1 MFLAQLSVRRSVLVT
16 MLLLAL
22 VVIGVFSYVRLPTDL
37 MPKVD
42 FPYVSVISVY
52 PGAGPEEIE
61 TLVSKPIEDAV
72 SATSGLKNIWSY
84 SQEGVSVVLI
94 EFTLETKVDFAAM
107 DVKDKVDAIH
117 AQLPEDVEEPTIS
130 KFDFSSFPIMNLAV
144 TSKRPLRETYELAD
158 RMIKLELSKVQGLAA
173 INVVGGRKREILISA
188 GKEKLEGYDLSITD
202 VIAAIASENLNV
214 PGGHIIQGSKEYG
227 IRVEGEFDNVDE
239 IRNVLVQRND
249 GPPVRLGDIASVE
262 DTYEEVREMARFNGE
277 ETVGITLQKRSDAN
291 TVKAVSD
298 VYRMIDRLKATLPP
312 DVHMEIARDRSTFIK
327 DSVADVNSN
336 IIWGIILTAAVLFL
350 FVHSWQGVVIAGVAM
365 PVSVVSTYSF
375 LYFAGYT
382 INTMTLMGL
391 GLCVG
396 ILVANAL
403 VVMENIYRYRDLGKS
418 PADAAEG
425 GTSEIALAVLA
436 STLTNVVVF
445 VPIAFMRGI
454 IGQFFKEFGLTVTFA
469 TFVSLLVS
477 FTLTPMLASK
487 LLRPKSAESD
497 HFGIAFLERFFKGW
511 DSFYDRVAHGY
522 RTALDWALNHRW
534 RVVGMCAGLFV
545 ISLAL
550 VPIIGAEFFGES
562 DEGMLTVTIEM
573 PVGANLFET
582 REAIERVEAVVRS
595 VPETEAIFSSV
606 GSTESEVG
614 VGGGVNLGDV
624 LVRLVE
630 KSKRHRSDKQIADVF
645 RAKLTGIPSAKL
657 TVSAASS
664 MGGGGEKDIQIEVT
678 GNEMSALNDLANKV
692 ATIVEETPGT
702 VDVDTSWRL
711 GKPEIRVTPNRE
723 KCADYGVSTAT
734 VASLTRSFLTG
745 VVASKY
751 REKDEEYDIRVQ
763 LAESDRSNVEKVGS
777 LLIRA
782 QDNTIPLAELAT
794 VSYGEGPTQIV
805 RKNRQ
810 RMVTVSANIA
820 RGTLGGL
827 VSQIRKKTDE
837 LDVPSGYRI
846 YFGGM
851 AEVMAES
858 FGSLFQ
864 ALILAIVLTYMLLA
878 AMLESYVHPFTIMLT
893 VPLGAVGVF
902 LALFVTG
909 RTISIFSLMALIMLV
924 GIVVNNAIL
933 MLDFTNVLRKRGY
946 GMREAL
952 LEACPTR
959 FRPIVMTNIA
969 AIAAMMPL
977 ALGFGAISEF
987 RAPMAIASIGGLF
1000 FSTIFTLFLIPCVY
1014 SLLDRL
1020 AHLGTRRE

>member
-1 MFLAQLSVRRSVLVT
+1 MFLAQLSVRKPVLVT
-16 MLLLAL
+16 MMLLLF
-22 VVIGVFSYVRLPTDL
+22 VVIGVFSYVRLPIDL
-37 MPKVD
+37 MPEIE
-42 FPYVSVISVY
+42 FPYVSVITVY

-94 EFTLETKVDFAAM
+94 EFTLETKVDFAAI
-107 DVKDKVDAIH
+107 DVKEKLDAILGE
-117 AQLPEDVEEPTIS
+117 LPEDVEAPTIS
-130 KFDFSSFPIMNLAV
+130 KFDFGAYPIMNLSV
-144 TSKRPLRETYELAD
+144 SSKRPLQETYEIAD
-158 RMIKLELSKVQGLAA
+158 RTIKLELSKVEGLAA
-173 INVVGGRKREILISA
+173 ISVVGGRKREILVSV
-188 GKEKLEGYDLSITD
+188 GKEKLKGYGLSIME
-202 VIAAIASENLNV
+202 VVAAIAAENLNI
-214 PGGHIIQGSKEYG
+214 PGGHIVQEAKEYG
-227 IRVEGEFDNVDE
+227 VRVEGEFDNVDE
-239 IRNVLVQRND
+239 IRNVLVQREG
-249 GPPVRLGDIASVE
+249 GPPIRLGDIASVE

-291 TVKAVSD
+291 TVKAANE
-298 VYRMIDRLKATLPP
+298 VYRMIDRLKKTLPP
-312 DVHMEIARDRSTFIK
+312 DVRMEVARDRSTFIK
-327 DSVADVNSN
+327 DSVADVNSS
-336 IIWGIILTAAVLFL
+336 IVWGIALTALVLFL

-365 PVSVVSTYSF
+365 PMSVVSTYSF

-403 VVMENIYRYRDLGKS
+403 VVMENIYRYRDMGKS
-418 PADAAEG
+418 PAEAAEE

-454 IGQFFKEFGLTVTFA
+454 IGQIFKEFGLTVTFA
-469 TFVSLLVS
+469 TFVSLVVS

-487 LLRPKSAESD
+487 MLKSKSAGPA
-497 HFGIAFLERFFKGW
+497 HFGIPFLEKFFNAW
-511 DSFYDRVAHGY
+511 DAFYDRVAHGY
-522 RTALDWALNHRW
+522 RTALDWSLNRRW
-534 RVVGMCAGLFV
+534 RVVGICAGLFV
-545 ISLAL
+545 LSLAL
-550 VPIIGAEFFGES
+550 VPLIGSEFFGES
-562 DEGMLTVTIEM
+562 DQGMITVTLEM
-573 PVGANLFET
+573 PVGSNLTET
-582 REAIERVEAVVRS
+582 QRAIQQVEKVVRS
-595 VPETEAIFSSV
+595 IPETDAVFSSI

-624 LVRLVE
+624 LVRLVN
-630 KSKRHRSDKQIADVF
+630 KSERHRTDKEIADVF
-645 RAKLTGIPSAKL
+645 RAALTHIPSAKL
-657 TVSAASS
+657 TVNTAST

-678 GNEMSALNDLANKV
+678 GNEMSLLNDLANKV
-692 ATIVEETPGT
+692 AAIVEETPGT

-711 GKPEIRVTPNRE
+711 GKPEIKVTPNRE

-734 VASLTRSFLTG
+734 VAMLTRSFLTG
-745 VVASKY
+745 TVASKY
-751 REKDEEYDIRVQ
+751 REKDEEYDIRVK
-763 LAESDRSNVEKVGS
+763 LAEADRSNVEKVGT
-777 LLIRA
+777 LLIKA
-782 QDNTIPLAELAT
+782 GDNMVPVAELAT
-794 VSYGEGPTQIV
+794 VSYDEGPTQVV

-820 RGTLGGL
+820 RGSLGGL
-827 VSQIRKKTDE
+827 VGQIRGKTDQ

-851 AEVMAES
+851 AEVMEES

-864 ALILAIVLTYMLLA
+864 ALILAIVLTYMLMA

-902 LALFVTG
+902 LGLFVTG
-909 RTISIFSLMALIMLV
+909 RTVSIFSLMALIMLV

-933 MLDFTNVLRKRGY
+933 MLDYTNTLRKRGY
-946 GMREAL
+946 GLREAL

-969 AIAAMMPL
+969 AIVAMLPL
-977 ALGFGAISEF
+977 ALGFGAIAEF

-1000 FSTIFTLFLIPCVY
+1000 CSTIFTLFLIPCVY
-1014 SLLDRL
+1014 SLMDRL
-1020 AHLGTRRE
+1020 AHRRTKMG

>member
-16 MLLLAL
+16 MLLLAF
-22 VVIGVFSYVRLPTDL
+22 VVIGIFSYIRLSIDL
-37 MPKVD
+37 MPKIE
-42 FPYVSVISVY
+42 FPYVSVITVY

-61 TLVSKPIEDAV
+61 TLVTKPLEDAI
-72 SATSGLKNIWSY
+72 SSTSGLKNINSY
-84 SQEGVSVVLI
+84 SQEGVSVVLV

-107 DVKDKVDAIH
+107 DVKEKVDAVR
-117 AQLPEDVEEPTIS
+117 AELPQDVEAPTIS
-130 KFDFSSFPIMNLAV
+130 KFDIGAYPIMNLAIS
-144 TSKRPLRETYELAD
+144 SKRPLQETYEIAD
-158 RMIKLELSKVQGLAA
+158 RTIKLELAKVQGLAA
-173 INVVGGRKREILISA
+173 INVVGGRKREILVST
-188 GKEKLEGYDLSITD
+188 GKDKLKGYGLSIVD
-202 VIAAIASENLNV
+202 IVAAIASENLNV
-214 PGGHIIQGSKEYG
+214 PGGHIIEETKEYG
-227 IRVEGEFDNVDE
+227 VRVEGEFDNVDE
-239 IRNVLVQRND
+239 IRNVRVQRND
-249 GPPVRLGDIASVE
+249 GPPVRLADIATVE

-291 TVKAVSD
+291 TVKAAAE
-298 VYRMIDRLKATLPP
+298 VYRVIDRLKKTLPP
-312 DVHMEIARDRSTFIK
+312 DVRMEIARDRSTFIK

-336 IIWGIILTAAVLFL
+336 IIWGILLTAAVLFL

-403 VVMENIYRYRDLGKS
+403 VVMENIYRYIDMGKS
-418 PADAAEG
+418 PAEAAEG
-425 GTSEIALAVLA
+425 GTSEIAIAVLA

-454 IGQFFKEFGLTVTFA
+454 IGQFFKEFGLTVAFA

-487 LLRPKSAESD
+487 MLRSKSAGPA
-497 HFGIAFLERFFKGW
+497 HFGIPLLEKFFKGW
-511 DSFYDRVAHGY
+511 DSFYDAVAHGY
-522 RTALDWALNHRW
+522 GTALDWALNHRW
-534 RVVGMCAGLFV
+534 RVVGVCAGLFV
-545 ISLAL
+545 LSLAL

-562 DEGMLTVTIEM
+562 DQGMITVTLEM
-573 PVGANLFET
+573 PVGSNLVET
-582 REAIERVEAVVRS
+582 QKAIERTEDIVKS
-595 VPETEAIFSSV
+595 VPETDAIFSSV

-614 VGGGVNLGDV
+614 AGSGVNLGDV
-624 LVRLVE
+624 LVRLVDR
-630 KSKRHRSDKQIADVF
+630 SKRDRTDKEIADAF
-645 RAKLTGIPSAKL
+645 RAMLTEIPSAKL
-657 TVSAASS
+657 TVSTAST

-678 GNEMSALNDLANKV
+678 GNETSVLIELANKV
-692 ATIVEETPGT
+692 AAIVEETPGT

-711 GKPEIRVTPNRE
+711 GKPEIKITPNRE
-723 KCADYGVSTAT
+723 KCADYGVSTAA

-745 VVASKY
+745 TVASKY
-751 REKDEEYDIRVQ
+751 KEKDEEYDIRVK
-763 LAESDRSNVEKVGS
+763 LAEADRSNVEKVGA

-782 QDNTIPLAELAT
+782 QDNTIPVAELAT
-794 VSYGEGPTQIV
+794 VSYDEGPTQII

-810 RMVTVSANIA
+810 RMVTVSANIS

-837 LDVPSGYRI
+837 LDLPPGYRI

-851 AEVMAES
+851 AEMMAES

-864 ALILAIVLTYMLLA
+864 ALILAIILTYMLLA

-893 VPLGAVGVF
+893 VPLGTVGVF
-902 LALFVTG
+902 LSLFVTG

-969 AIAAMMPL
+969 AIAAMLPL
-977 ALGFGAISEF
+977 ALGFGAIAEF

-1000 FSTIFTLFLIPCVY
+1000 CSTIFTLFLIPCVY

-1020 AHLGTRRE
+1020 ASMKIRRG